1 MLLGTAKACIT
12 PPLGTW
18 MAGYGFRT
26 KPCES
31 ISEDLYI
38 RVHVHRFEDGQIVY
52 IYADL
57 AHWDNLVVRDARR
70 LLQERYGLQPGELVF
85 MASHTHCGPMVGHDS
100 LEVQEDVNYTAHVL
114 SQIVS
119 AVGEALRDLT
129 PVHMTRY
136 NGRCLQNV
144 YRRVWENGQVLMMP
158 NYEIPADRNLTVLVL
173 RDDAGQVRG
182 ILLHYP
188 CHANLAKGYSIHGD
202 YPGAALRMLD
212 ER

>member
-70 LLQERYGLQPGELVF
+70 LLQERYGLQSGELVF
-85 MASHTHCGPMVGHDS
+85 MAW
-100 LEVQEDVNYTAHVL
+100 
-114 SQIVS
+114 
-119 AVGEALRDLT
+119 
-129 PVHMTRY
+129 
-136 NGRCLQNV
+136 RC
-144 YRRVWENGQVLMMP
+144 RRM
-158 NYEIPADRNLTVLVL
+158 
-173 RDDAGQVRG
+173 
-182 ILLHYP
+182 
-188 CHANLAKGYSIHGD
+188 
-202 YPGAALRMLD
+202 
-212 ER
+212 